1 MSTVLPLL
9 YPPPFEALTTV
20 SAFQAKYV
28 YVIGFKVLM
37 IANSMQV

>member
-1 MSTVLPLL
+1 MSTVFPLL

-28 YVIGFKVLM
+28 IGFKVLM